1 MDLALQIRPLPLR
14 PTLTLSNAS
23 GPSSDRSSQQSPA
36 AQRQF
41 SRRGIHA
48 GGSVQDQRRRLQV
61 AIRQRRRLVKARAE
75 FQRQLDRAM
84 SQEMQQELRLRIKL
98 DTTYL
103 ARPGFIAVFEFLGQR
118 WVLGHQRSLRGEQWY
133 FRAVGDQRLVCCGS
147 QSLES
152 QLCYALSQ
160 YCLQH
165 HQSA

>member
-1 MDLALQIRPLPLR
+1 MDLALQILPVR
-14 PTLTLSNAS
+14 PTLALLNPSGRSSN
-23 GPSSDRSSQQSPA
+23 RSSQPSQTV
-36 AQRQF
+36 QQKF

-48 GGSVQDQRRRLQV
+48 GASVQYEHRRLQV

-75 FQRQLDRAM
+75 FQRQLDRAL

-118 WVLGHQRSLRGEQWY
+118 WVLGHQRSLRGDQWY
-133 FRAVGDQRLVCCGS
+133 FRAVGDQRLVCCGP
-147 QSLES
+147 QALES

-160 YCLQH
+160 YCLQR